1 MKQQEYLQHGDAIGK
16 LPVPSRQDYS
26 FVGWYTSE
34 TGGTIINKDTIVS
47 SDATYYAHWNQN
59 IVAKIGNNSYAS
71 LQVAIDTVSENNVPT
86 TITLYKD
93 INESVVILKN
103 QNIVFDLQNFKIS
116 NKGNKQVITNNGT
129 VSISNGTIESN
140 VEFAPIDNN
149 NGAKLVIT
157 GGNIISTGTRGAVY
171 NKGGIVEISGS
182 AYLSSTAS
190 GKPDNLT
197 FDRATINNTEKGKVT
212 ITGGT
217 IIGLNQEALNNNV
230 DSTLTIGSKNGTIN
244 NSNPTIIGKRY
255 GIINTGI
262 FNYYD
267 GIIKG
272 ITGTISG
279 NITDMEVN
287 SERTTGTETIDGDL
301 YQTEYLEITE

>member
-1 MKQQEYLQHGDAIGK
+1 M
-16 LPVPSRQDYS
+16 
-26 FVGWYTSE
+26 
-34 TGGTIINKDTIVS
+34 
-47 SDATYYAHWNQN
+47 
-59 IVAKIGNNSYAS
+59 
-71 LQVAIDTVSENNVPT
+71 QVAIDAVSENNVQT

-93 INESVVILKN
+93 ISESVVISRK
-103 QNIVFDLQNFKIS
+103 QNIVFDLQNCKITS
-116 NKGNKQVITNNGT
+116 QGNKQVITNNGKLA
-129 VSISNGTIESN
+129 ISNGTIESD

-149 NGAKLVIT
+149 NGAKLVIS

-190 GKPDNLT
+190 GKPDNLA

-217 IIGLNQEALNNNV
+217 IIGLNQEAINNNV
-230 DSTLTIGSKNGTIN
+230 DSTLTIGTKNGTIN
-244 NSNPTIIGKRY
+244 SSNPTIIGKRY

-272 ITGTISG
+272 ISGTISG
-279 NITDMEVN
+279 NIKDMEVN
-287 SERTTGTETIDGDL
+287 SERITGTESIDGYI
-301 YQTEYLEITE
+301 YQVEYLEITE